1 MATELPPNATEFL
14 NETMPDFGHKLGLV
28 IEDVTTERVV
38 ATMPVEGNTQ
48 PDGWL
53 HGGATCSLIETLAS
67 IGAAVVAGWPERV
80 VMGQQQTT
88 NFLGTSRDGTV
99 RGVATPVHVGKTTH
113 VWNVDV
119 AHVESGKLV
128 ASSRVTMAVRDRRPT
143 SAG

>member
-1 MATELPPNATEFL
+1 MATELPDNATEFL
-14 NETMPDFGHKLGLV
+14 NETMPEFGEKLGII
-28 IEDVTTERVV
+28 IEDVTKERV
-38 ATMPVEGNTQ
+38 AASMPVEGNTQ

-99 RGVATPVHVGKTTH
+99 RGVATPVHIGKTTH

-119 AHVESGKLV
+119 SHVESGKLI
-128 ASSRVTMAVRDRRPT
+128 ASGRVTMAVRDRRQ
-143 SAG
+143 

>member
-1 MATELPPNATEFL
+1 MATDLPPNAVEFL

-28 IEDVTTERVV
+28 IEEVTTERVV
-38 ATMPVEGNTQ
+38 ASMPVVGNTQ

-67 IGAAVVAGWPERV
+67 IGAAVVAGWPEKV

-99 RGVATPVHVGKTTH
+99 RGVATPVHLGKSTH

-119 AHVESGKLV
+119 VNEESGKLI
-128 ASSRVTMAVRDRRPT
+128 ASGRVTMAVRDRR
-143 SAG
+143 S

>member
-1 MATELPPNATEFL
+1 MTELPANAAEIL
-14 NETMPDFGHKLGLV
+14 NNSAPEYNQKLGLT
-28 IEDVTTERVV
+28 IDEIAEGRVV
-38 ATMPVEGNTQ
+38 ASMPVAGNTQ

-88 NFLGTSRDGTV
+88 NFLGTSREGTV
-99 RGVATPVHVGKTTH
+99 RGVATPVHVGRTTH

-119 AHVESGKLV
+119 THVETGKLI
-128 ASSRVTMAVRDRRPT
+128 ASGRVTMAVRDRRQ
-143 SAG
+143 